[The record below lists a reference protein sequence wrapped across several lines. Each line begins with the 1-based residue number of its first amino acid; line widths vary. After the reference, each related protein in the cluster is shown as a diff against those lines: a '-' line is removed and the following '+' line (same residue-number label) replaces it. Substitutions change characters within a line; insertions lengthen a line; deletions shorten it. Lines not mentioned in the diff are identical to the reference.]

1 MKTFL
6 WKKGTWVAWPAA
18 LFQFCLLQ
26 GIVFFP
32 NSSSQLNLEQ
42 IELILWAMLVLNES
56 QDCGG
61 ELQQLYLLG
70 VVLSLDPRSNSL
82 EMCKELQFAQCE
94 MQMQG
99 EIKSS
104 GQNTVK

>member
-6 WKKGTWVAWPAA
+6 WKKSTWVAWPEA
-18 LFQFCLLQ
+18 LFRFCLLQ

-32 NSSSQLNLEQ
+32 NSFSQLNLEQ
-42 IELILWAMLVLNES
+42 IEVTLCAMLVLNES

-70 VVLSLDPRSNSL
+70 VAETLDPRSVSL
-82 EMCKELQFAQCE
+82 EMWCKEL
-94 MQMQG
+94 
-99 EIKSS
+99 
-104 GQNTVK
+104 